1 MNTTSNWINEEKQIP
16 ILIEKFCNFIMK
28 VIEPLI
34 SYLLQD
40 K

>member
-1 MNTTSNWINEEKQIP
+1 MNTKSNWINEEKKIP

-28 VIEPLI
+28 VIERLI

>member
-1 MNTTSNWINEEKQIP
+1 MNTKSNWINEEKQIP
-16 ILIEKFCNFIMK
+16 ILIEKFFNFIMK